1 MKTCRAI
8 LFFLT
13 LGLLGFI
20 SVSRADDIDI
30 YSDNAGS
37 SGVPNVLFVMDTGA
51 NFSSSAASPCTAY
64 SAAAGGGSPSLGDTA
79 GGVEQCALVDSITAL
94 TDGAVN
100 IGILVNNNNSF
111 GTDVRSDTDAAFH
124 ETCMGTYGGCV
135 IRKLTLMTPA
145 NKTKLINFIK
155 SWKTSGNNSA
165 TEFNVKSG
173 GDRTANTMQEAWAYY
188 NGKLGMSGKNYGT
201 SVLGAGC
208 QKNFI
213 IFVGNSLN
221 NSGGPADGGSESP
234 DNTVNGL
241 KSPQVAAT
249 ADQKL
254 KISRTI
260 SFKVQPTCGV
270 NEVAAT
276 TTASNWSEN
285 WADEWAR
292 LMKQQDGA
300 ASLDGSQ
307 GITTYTVGVI
317 NNGANSCK
325 ADYPALLTSMADVG
339 GGRYF
344 QTGSASEVKTAFD
357 TILNEIQAVN
367 SVFSSASLPVSVNA
381 QGTYLNQI
389 FLGMFRPDASANPR
403 WIGNLKQYQFV
414 LDGTDPKTAELKLG
428 DSKGA
433 IAISSAGTGFITPG
447 AISFWTQDSE
457 AVPDGLVSGGYFKNF
472 RPGIDRPVGRDAY
485 DSPDGELVE
494 RGGTAQQLR
503 IENLKAD
510 FAVTVG
516 TAATAGVGGNPRR
529 LYTYCPGGGTC
540 QPALT
545 HSENKFA
552 IENSLIS
559 SAAFGDSTILGINS
573 IVRTGTTALVTTAG
587 AHGFSVGTTA
597 VTIRNVTQ
605 AEYNVT
611 QVISSPATANTFT
624 ITGLPDYP
632 TTPSAGAYKISAAG
646 TSPVTATLVRSTS
659 TTGGNNSE
667 TVTVTTA
674 GHSFAAGSTVTISGA
689 TPSSYNGNWVI
700 ALNSTGCPAATCFTY
715 TIPVYPTAT
724 AQNTYQA
731 AVAPYSRPIS
741 SITNT
746 GNNGTATVTTAT
758 DHGFHVGQ
766 TVTVAGT
773 GSNAYNG
780 SRTVASV
787 ANTTRFTFSYNG
799 NPPNGTTSTGTVT
812 PSSTAVALGTVSR
825 IATTDA
831 ATAFVTGAPAG
842 VFGNAVGATKQ
853 VNISKRTGTAGN
865 ESAYV
870 VSDITI
876 TCTNDTCTSFTY
888 PITVTPGTSI
898 TGSISAALPSASSVT
913 VAVGSITRVGET
925 ATVTGLTANLFGTAV
940 GMTKSVDIAVSGAA
954 FTEESA
960 YLGTKTITCTT
971 ASCSSATFAVTQ
983 TPTTPATGVNMQVF
997 AGGTPPDKN
1006 TLVQWV
1012 RGHDNFGDE
1021 FGPQGGVTVRP
1032 SIHGDVL
1039 HSRPVVINYGDSRGL
1054 VVFYGA
1060 NDGVFRAVNGSQTAA
1075 LGTVPAG
1082 GELWGL
1088 VLPEHFNQLNRQRI
1102 NSPELKLP
1110 STQLVTALPKD
1121 YFVDGSPGVY
1131 QKLNADG
1138 TVNTAYLFLTMRRG
1152 GRFIYALDVT
1162 TPTAPTVLWKK
1173 SYQDTGFEELGQSWS
1188 RPRVTLV
1195 EGYADP
1201 VLVFGGGYDPAED
1214 AEPPTADTMGRGIFV
1229 LDAVT
1234 GARIWSAS
1242 HTSGAS
1248 ACSGST
1254 TQATCAVSGM
1264 NWAIPADIRFVDRDN
1279 NGKTDRFYAA
1289 DVGGNVWRVD
1299 LEPTGGNTPDKWQVT
1314 KLAALGC
1321 ASGVCS
1327 SGTTPRKFFYPPNVV
1342 LVGAT
1347 SASGSYDAVMLGSGD
1362 REHPLKRTNL
1372 DGTILAGSSYNV
1384 TNRFY
1389 VLKDT
1394 KTGKDATSVSLN
1406 PAITEAAT
1414 SLFNATSTPYNNT
1427 LNGFYTT
1434 FATGEKAVNESV
1446 TVRGTTFFG
1455 TNKPT
1460 PPSVLSC
1467 NANLGE
1473 AKGYALDPFKG
1484 TFDFTVFDGGGLP
1497 PTPTVGIVTILIPS
1511 GTDGEP
1517 PTSVKRS
1524 FCVGCGGAGDSSVGG
1539 DTKSALGAG
1548 DLSKPV
1554 PKNVR
1559 RTYWYKK

>member
-1 MKTCRAI
+1 MKIFRT
-8 LFFLT
+8 FLVCLT
-13 LGLLGFI
+13 FGLLGFVSI
-20 SVSRADDIDI
+20 SQADDIDI
-30 YSDNAGS
+30 YSDNAGN

-64 SAAAGGGSPSLGDTA
+64 SAAAGGGTPSLGDTA

-111 GTDVRSDTDAAFH
+111 ATDTRAASDAAFH

-145 NKTKLINFIK
+145 NKTNLINFIK
-155 SWKTSGNNSA
+155 SWKTSGSNSA

-188 NGKLGMSGKNYGT
+188 NGKVGMSGKNYGT
-201 SVLGAGC
+201 SLLGSGC

-213 IFVGNSLN
+213 IYVGNSLN

-234 DNTVNGL
+234 DNTINGL

-254 KISRTI
+254 KISETVT
-260 SFKVQPTCGV
+260 FKVQPTCGV
-270 NEVAAT
+270 NEIAAT
-276 TTASNWSEN
+276 TSASNWSEN

-317 NNGANSCK
+317 NNGTNTCK
-325 ADYPALLTSMADVG
+325 ADYPALLSTMAKYG

-389 FLGMFRPDASANPR
+389 FLGMFRPDSSANPR
-403 WIGNLKQYQFV
+403 WVGNLKQYQFV
-414 LDGTDPKTAELKLG
+414 LDGDDPKTAELKLG
-428 DSKGA
+428 DSTGA
-433 IAISSAGTGFITPG
+433 LAISSAGTGFITPG
-447 AISFWTQDSE
+447 AISFWTQDS
-457 AVPDGLVSGGYFKNF
+457 ATDPDGLVTGGYFKNF
-472 RPGIDRPVGRDAY
+472 RVGIDRPLGRDAY

-503 IENLKAD
+503 IENLTAD
-510 FAVTVG
+510 FS
-516 TAATAGVGGNPRR
+516 ATAGSASNPRR

-545 HSENKFA
+545 NSENAFSDA
-552 IENSLIS
+552 NNLIS
-559 SAAFGDSTILGINS
+559 AGAFGDSTTLGINS

-587 AHGFSVGTTA
+587 AHGFTA
-597 VTIRNVTQ
+597 GATEVTISNVTQ
-605 AEYNVT
+605 PEYNVT
-611 QVISSPATANTFT
+611 QIISTTPAADTFI
-624 ITGLPDYP
+624 ITGLPDHP
-632 TTPSAGAYKISAAG
+632 TTPAAGSYKISAAG
-646 TSPVTATLVRSTS
+646 SSPIAATLVRSS
-659 TTGGNNSE
+659 SLTGGSNSE

-674 GHSFAAGSTVTISGA
+674 GHFFAAGSTVAISGA
-689 TPSSYNGNWVI
+689 SPASYSGNWVI
-700 ALNSTGCPAATCFTY
+700 ALPGGSCPVSTCFTY

-724 AQNTYQA
+724 AANTYQA
-731 AVAPYSRPIS
+731 VIAPYSRTITSIS
-741 SITNT
+741 NS
-746 GNNGTATVTTAT
+746 GVANGTATVTTSAVH
-758 DHGFHVGQ
+758 DFHVGQ
-766 TVTVAGT
+766 TVTVAST
-773 GSNAYNG
+773 GSNTYNG
-780 SRTVASV
+780 TQVVSAVV
-787 ANTTRFTFSYNG
+787 NANQFRFTYNG
-799 NPPNGTTSTGTVT
+799 NPPNGTINKGSVVPST
-812 PSSTAVALGTVSR
+812 TAVTLGTISR
-825 IATTDA
+825 AATTDT
-831 ATAFVTGAPAG
+831 ATAAVTGATAG
-842 VFGNAVGATKQ
+842 WFGNAINGTKV
-853 VNISKRTGTAGN
+853 VNITKKTGNAGN

-870 VSDITI
+870 ASNVTI
-876 TCTNDTCTSFTY
+876 TCTNATCTTFTY
-888 PITVTPGTSI
+888 PITVTPSTSI
-898 TGSISAALPSASSVT
+898 TGTITAAIPSASSVT
-913 VAVGSITRVGET
+913 VAAGSITRSNAT
-925 ATVTGLTANLFGTAV
+925 ATVTGLTANLFGNAV
-940 GMTKSVDIAVSGAA
+940 GVTSSVDIAVSGTA
-954 FTEESA
+954 FSEETA
-960 YLGTKTITCTT
+960 YIGTKTITCTT
-971 ASCSSATFAVTQ
+971 ANCSTATFTVTQ

-997 AGGTPPDKN
+997 AGSTPPDKN
-1006 TLVQWV
+1006 TLVRWV
-1012 RGHDNFGDE
+1012 RGQDNFGDE
-1021 FGPQGGVTVRP
+1021 FGPKGSVTVRP

-1075 LGTVPAG
+1075 LGSVPAG

-1088 VLPEHFNQLNRQRI
+1088 VLPEHFDQLNRLRI

-1110 STQLVTALPKD
+1110 TTQLSSALPKD
-1121 YFVDGSPGVY
+1121 YFVDGSPGLY
-1131 QKLNADG
+1131 QKLNGDG
-1138 TVNTAYLFLTMRRG
+1138 SINTAYLFLTMRRG

-1162 TPTAPTVLWKK
+1162 TPTAPVVLWRK
-1173 SYQDTGFEELGQSWS
+1173 SNDDAGFEELGQTWS

-1195 EGYADP
+1195 EGHANP
-1201 VLVFGGGYDPAED
+1201 VLVFGAGYDPAED
-1214 AEPPTADTMGRGIFV
+1214 AEPPVAGTMGRGIFV
-1229 LDAVT
+1229 VDAVT
-1234 GARIWSAS
+1234 GVRIWSAAY
-1242 HTSGAS
+1242 TSGAS
-1248 ACSGST
+1248 ACSGTT
-1254 TQATCAVSGM
+1254 TQAACAVSGM
-1264 NWAIPADIRFVDRDN
+1264 KWAIPADIRFVDRDN
-1279 NGKTDRFYAA
+1279 NGKTDRLYAA

-1299 LEPTGGNTPDKWQVT
+1299 LEPTDGNTPDKWKVT

-1321 ASGVCS
+1321 ATGVCASGVA
-1327 SGTTPRKFFYPPNVV
+1327 PRKFFFPPNVV

-1347 SASGSYDAVMLGSGD
+1347 STTGSYDAVMLGSGD

-1372 DGTILAGSSYNV
+1372 DGTTVAGSSYSV

-1394 KTGKDATSVSLN
+1394 KTGKDATSPSASPV
-1406 PAITEAAT
+1406 ITEEAT
-1414 SLFNATSTPYNNT
+1414 SLFDATSTTYAGT
-1427 LNGFYTT
+1427 LNGFYIT

-1484 TFDFTVFDGGGLP
+1484 TLDFTVFDGGGLP
-1497 PTPTVGIVTILIPS
+1497 PTPTVGIVTILIPAK
-1511 GTDGEP
+1511 DGEP
-1517 PTSVKRS
+1517 ATSVKRS
-1524 FCVGCGGAGDSSVGG
+1524 FCVGCGGGGGDSSVGG

>member
-1 MKTCRAI
+1 MKIYRNF
-8 LFFLT
+8 LFFLM

-20 SVSRADDIDI
+20 STSQADDIDI
-30 YSDNAGS
+30 YSDNAGN

-51 NFSSSAASPCTAY
+51 NFSSSAATPCTAY
-64 SAAAGGGSPSLGDTA
+64 SAAAGGGAPSLGDTA

-111 GTDVRSDTDAAFH
+111 ATDTRAASDVAFH

-135 IRKLTLMTPA
+135 IRKLTLMTA
-145 NKTKLINFIK
+145 DNKMKLINFIK
-155 SWKTSGNNSA
+155 SWKTSGTNSA

-173 GDRTANTMQEAWAYY
+173 GDRTANVMQEAWAYY
-188 NGKLGMSGKNYGT
+188 NGKIGMSGKNYGT
-201 SVLGAGC
+201 SLLGAGC

-213 IFVGNSLN
+213 IYVGNSLN

-254 KISRTI
+254 KISKTI
-260 SFKVQPTCGV
+260 TFKVQPTCGV

-285 WADEWAR
+285 WGDEWAR

-317 NNGANSCK
+317 NNGINTCK

-344 QTGSASEVKTAFD
+344 QTGNASEVKTAFD

-403 WIGNLKQYQFV
+403 WVGNLKQYQFV
-414 LDGTDPKTAELKLG
+414 LDGADPKTAELKLG
-428 DSKGA
+428 DSTGA
-433 IAISSAGTGFITPG
+433 LAISSAGTGFIAPG
-447 AISFWTQDSE
+447 AISFWTQDS
-457 AVPDGLVSGGYFKNF
+457 ATDPDGLVTGGYFKNF
-472 RPGIDRPVGRDAY
+472 RVGIDRPLGRDAY

-503 IENLKAD
+503 IENLTAD
-510 FAVTVG
+510 FS
-516 TAATAGVGGNPRR
+516 ATAGSASNPRR

-540 QPALT
+540 QSALT

-559 SAAFGDSTILGINS
+559 AAAFGDSTTLGINS

-587 AHGFSVGTTA
+587 AHGFTAGTTQ
-597 VTIRNVTQ
+597 VTISSVTQ
-605 AEYNVT
+605 PEYNVT
-611 QVISSPATANTFT
+611 QVISTPATANTFT

-632 TTPSAGAYKISAAG
+632 TTPAAGAYKISAAG
-646 TSPVTATLVRSTS
+646 SSPVSATLVRTTS
-659 TTGGNNSE
+659 PTGGKNSE
-667 TVTVTTA
+667 TVTVTTG
-674 GHSFAAGSTVTISGA
+674 GHSFAAGSTVAISGA
-689 TPSSYNGNWVI
+689 DPVSYNGNWVI
-700 ALNSTGCPAATCFTY
+700 SLPNFGDCLASNCFTY

-731 AVAPYSRPIS
+731 VIAPYSVNIS
-741 SITNT
+741 GITNT

-758 DHGFHVGQ
+758 AHGFHVGQ

-773 GSNAYNG
+773 GSNTYNR
-780 SRTVASV
+780 SAVVSSV
-787 ANTTRFTFSYNG
+787 PSANQFKFTYNG

-812 PSSTAVALGTVSR
+812 PSATAVTLSTVSR
-825 IATTDA
+825 AATTDSA
-831 ATAFVTGAPAG
+831 VAEVTGATAG
-842 VFGNAVGATKQ
+842 WFGNAIGASKL
-853 VNISKRTGTAGN
+853 VNISKKTGSAGN

-870 VSDITI
+870 VSNATI
-876 TCTNDTCTSFTY
+876 TCKDATCTSFTY
-888 PITVTPGTSI
+888 PITVTPGTVIAGAI
-898 TGSISAALPSASSVT
+898 TAAVPSASSVT
-913 VAVGSITRVGET
+913 VTAGSITRVGET

-940 GMTKSVDIAVSGAA
+940 NMTKSVDIAVSGTS
-954 FTEESA
+954 FSEESA

-971 ASCSSATFAVTQ
+971 ANCSTATFTVTQ

-1006 TLVQWV
+1006 TLVKWV
-1012 RGHDNFGDE
+1012 RGEDNFGDE

-1032 SIHGDVL
+1032 STHGDVL

-1088 VLPEHFNQLNRQRI
+1088 VLPEHFDQLNRQRI

-1110 STQLVTALPKD
+1110 STQLASALPKD

-1138 TVNTAYLFLTMRRG
+1138 SINAAYLFLTMRRG

-1162 TPTAPTVLWKK
+1162 TPTAPTVLWRK
-1173 SYQDTGFEELGQSWS
+1173 SNDDAGFEELGQTWS

-1195 EGYADP
+1195 EGYASP
-1201 VLVFGGGYDPAED
+1201 VLVFGAGYDPAED
-1214 AEPPTADTMGRGIFV
+1214 AEPPTAGTMGRGIFV

-1234 GARIWSAS
+1234 GVRVWSAAY
-1242 HTSGAS
+1242 TAGAS
-1248 ACSGST
+1248 ACSGTT
-1254 TQATCAVSGM
+1254 TQAACGVAGM
-1264 NWAIPADIRFVDRDN
+1264 NWSIPADIRFVDRDN

-1299 LEPTGGNTPDKWQVT
+1299 LEPTGGNTPDKWQVS

-1321 ASGVCS
+1321 ATGTCA
-1327 SGTTPRKFFYPPNVV
+1327 SGTTPRKFFFPPNVV

-1347 SASGSYDAVMLGSGD
+1347 SVSGSYDAVMLGSGD
-1362 REHPLKRTNL
+1362 REHPLKRTNI
-1372 DGTILAGSSYNV
+1372 DGTIVSGSSYGV

-1394 KTGKDATSVSLN
+1394 KTGKDATSPSAN
-1406 PAITEAAT
+1406 PVITEAAT
-1414 SLFNATSTPYNNT
+1414 SLFDATSVTYPGT

-1473 AKGYALDPFKG
+1473 AKGYAIDPFKG
-1484 TFDFTVFDGGGLP
+1484 TLDFTVFDGGGLP
-1497 PTPTVGIVTILIPS
+1497 PTPTVGIVTILVPPANP
-1511 GTDGEP
+1511 GDP

-1554 PKNVR
+1554 PKNTR

>member
-1 MKTCRAI
+1 MKIFRTF
-8 LFFLT
+8 LFFLM
-13 LGLLGFI
+13 LGLLGFA
-20 SVSRADDIDI
+20 SVSQADDIDI
-30 YSDNAGS
+30 YSDNAGN

-64 SAAAGGGSPSLGDTA
+64 SAAAGGGAPSLGDTA

-111 GTDVRSDTDAAFH
+111 ATDTRAASDAAFH
-124 ETCMGTYGGCV
+124 EPCMGTYGGCV

-145 NKTKLINFIK
+145 NKTNLINFIK
-155 SWKTSGNNSA
+155 SWTMSGNNSA

-188 NGKLGMSGKNYGT
+188 NGKVGMSGKNYGT
-201 SVLGAGC
+201 SLLGSGC

-213 IFVGNSLN
+213 IYVGNSLN

-234 DNTVNGL
+234 DNTTNGL

-254 KISRTI
+254 KISETVT
-260 SFKVQPTCGV
+260 FKVQPTCGV

-285 WADEWAR
+285 WGDEWAR

-317 NNGANSCK
+317 NNGTNTCK
-325 ADYPALLTSMADVG
+325 ADYPALLTTMAKYG

-389 FLGMFRPDASANPR
+389 FLGMFRPDSSANPR
-403 WIGNLKQYQFV
+403 WVGNLKQYQFV
-414 LDGTDPKTAELKLG
+414 LDGDDPKTAELKLG
-428 DSKGA
+428 DSTGA
-433 IAISSAGTGFITPG
+433 LAISSAGTGFITPG
-447 AISFWTQDSE
+447 AISFWTQDS
-457 AVPDGLVSGGYFKNF
+457 ASDPDGLVTGGYFKNF
-472 RPGIDRPVGRDAY
+472 RVGIDRPLGRDAY

-503 IENLKAD
+503 IESLTAD
-510 FAVTVG
+510 FS
-516 TAATAGVGGNPRR
+516 ATAGSTSNPRR

-545 HSENKFA
+545 NSENAFA
-552 IENSLIS
+552 DANSLIS
-559 SAAFGDSTILGINS
+559 AGAFGDSTTLGINS

-587 AHGFSVGTTA
+587 AHGFTAGTTE
-597 VTIRNVTQ
+597 VTISNVTQ
-605 AEYNVT
+605 PEYNVT
-611 QVISSPATANTFT
+611 QVISAPSSANTFT
-624 ITGLPDYP
+624 ITGLPDHP
-632 TTPSAGAYKISAAG
+632 TTPAVGAYTISAAG
-646 TSPVTATLVRSTS
+646 STPIAATLVRSSS
-659 TTGGNNSE
+659 TTGGKNSE
-667 TVTVTTA
+667 TVTVTTN
-674 GHSFAAGSTVTISGA
+674 GHSFAAGSTVAISGA
-689 TPSSYNGNWVI
+689 SPASYNGNWVI
-700 ALNSTGCPAATCFTY
+700 ALPGGSCPASTCFTY

-724 AQNTYQA
+724 AANTYQA
-731 AVAPYSRPIS
+731 VIAPFTRAITGIS
-741 SITNT
+741 NS
-746 GNNGTATVTTAT
+746 GANGTATVTTSAAH
-758 DHGFHVGQ
+758 DFHVGQ
-766 TVTVAGT
+766 TVTVAST
-773 GSNAYNG
+773 GSNTYNG
-780 SRTVASV
+780 TQVVSGVV
-787 ANTTRFTFSYNG
+787 NANQFTFSYNG
-799 NPPNGTTSTGTVT
+799 NPPSGTINKGSVVPST
-812 PSSTAVALGTVSR
+812 TAVTLGSISR
-825 IATTDA
+825 AATIDA
-831 ATAFVTGAPAG
+831 ATAAVTGATAG
-842 VFGNAVGATKQ
+842 WFGSAINGTKV
-853 VNISKRTGTAGN
+853 VNITKKTGNAGN

-870 VSDITI
+870 ASNVTI
-876 TCTNDTCTSFTY
+876 TCTNATCTTFTY
-888 PITVTPGTSI
+888 PITVTPSTSI
-898 TGSISAALPSASSVT
+898 SGSITAAIPSASSVT
-913 VAVGSITRVGET
+913 VAAGSITRIGAT
-925 ATVTGLTANLFGTAV
+925 ATVTGLTANLFGNAV
-940 GMTKSVDIAVSGAA
+940 GVTSSVDIAVSGTA
-954 FTEESA
+954 FSEEVA

-971 ASCSSATFAVTQ
+971 ANCSTATFTVTQ
-983 TPTTPATGVNMQVF
+983 TPTTPATGVNMQVY
-997 AGGTPPDKN
+997 AGSTPPDKN

-1021 FGPQGGVTVRP
+1021 FGPKGGVTVRP

-1060 NDGVFRAVNGSQTAA
+1060 NDGVFRAVNGSQTGA

-1088 VLPEHFNQLNRQRI
+1088 VLPEHFDQLNRLRI

-1110 STQLVTALPKD
+1110 ATQLATALPKD

-1138 TVNTAYLFLTMRRG
+1138 TINTAYLFLTMRRG

-1162 TPTAPTVLWKK
+1162 TPTAPTVLWRK
-1173 SYQDTGFEELGQSWS
+1173 SNDDAGFEELGQSWS

-1195 EGYADP
+1195 EGYTNP
-1201 VLVFGGGYDPAED
+1201 VLVFGAGYDPAED
-1214 AEPPTADTMGRGIFV
+1214 TEPPAAGTMGRGIFV
-1229 LDAVT
+1229 VDAVT
-1234 GARIWSAS
+1234 GVRIWSAAY
-1242 HTSGAS
+1242 TSGAS
-1248 ACSGST
+1248 ACSGTT
-1254 TQATCAVSGM
+1254 TQAACAVSGM
-1264 NWAIPADIRFVDRDN
+1264 KWAIPADIRFVDRDN

-1299 LEPTGGNTPDKWQVT
+1299 LEPTAGNTPDKWQVT

-1321 ASGVCS
+1321 STGTCA
-1327 SGTTPRKFFYPPNVV
+1327 SGTTPRKFFFPPNVV

-1347 SASGSYDAVMLGSGD
+1347 SASGSYDVVMLGSGD
-1362 REHPLKRTNL
+1362 REHPLKLTNT
-1372 DGTILAGSSYNV
+1372 DGTIVSGSSYSV
-1384 TNRFY
+1384 PNRFY

-1394 KTGKDATSVSLN
+1394 KTGKDATVPSAGTL
-1406 PAITEAAT
+1406 ITEA
-1414 SLFNATSTPYNNT
+1414 SLFNATSTLYDGT
-1427 LNGFYTT
+1427 VSGFYMT
-1434 FATGEKAVNESV
+1434 FAAGEKSVNESV

-1455 TNKPT
+1455 TNRPT
-1460 PPSVLSC
+1460 PPSATSC

-1484 TFDFTVFDGGGLP
+1484 AVDSTVFDGGGLP
-1497 PTPTVGIVTILIPS
+1497 PTPTVGIVTILIPPANP
-1511 GTDGEP
+1511 GDP
-1517 PTSVKRS
+1517 PTTVKRS
-1524 FCVGCGGAGDSSVGG
+1524 FCVGCGGGDGGGGDS
-1539 DTKSALGAG
+1539 KSALGAG

-1554 PKNVR
+1554 PKNTR